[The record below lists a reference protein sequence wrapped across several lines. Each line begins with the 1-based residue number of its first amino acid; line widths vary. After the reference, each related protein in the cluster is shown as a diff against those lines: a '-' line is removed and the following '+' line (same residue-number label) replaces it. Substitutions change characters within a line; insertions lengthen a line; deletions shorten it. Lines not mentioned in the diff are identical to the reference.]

1 MKRWYFIGI
10 DSGTQS
16 SRATMFDLNGEYIC
30 GAAVSHDTLIWGSDG
45 GVYVNEE
52 NLWASLCKA
61 TQDMMSQFKGNAADI
76 LAVGLSPHNG
86 TVCFMKND
94 GTHLMHPISYQDYR
108 KASEDPMPDDC
119 PAWEA
124 WQHLNSRANLIKSI
138 APDIFERVEKYASVG
153 GYLGFMLTG
162 NFVDTISNT
171 IGSMPLD
178 REHFC
183 YEKRDW
189 VYDCVGMRKDQL
201 CDAFLPGQV
210 MGSISAKAAEV
221 TGLPAGIPLVA
232 GASDKQ
238 TEAFGAGA
246 IHDGDAFIS
255 YGTEANLTFVSNRFY
270 SMTRSRFFYSLLSA
284 VPYQWHYTVP
294 MARGYW
300 LISWFKEQF
309 AQDLI
314 QKSGRDG
321 LGRYGAEDA
330 LTEQALRIPAGCE
343 GLMVMPDFLA
353 PRERPHSSGT
363 VIGLKPQH
371 TRAHLFR
378 AFIEG
383 IAMTLRLNS
392 ESLKA
397 GIPGLA
403 PIQSLYVGGGGSRS
417 NLSMQITADIF
428 GVPVT
433 RAAYHETGSFGAAMC
448 AAIGAG
454 AFSGYEEAVKMIR
467 GNTQTFEPDKNNREL
482 YEDIYQKIFRNLYS
496 VLLPTF
502 ETMDNLYRHKN

>member
-1 MKRWYFIGI
+1 MKRQYCIGI

-16 SRATMFDLNGEYIC
+16 TRAMMFDLSGTFIC
-30 GAAVSHDTLIWGSDG
+30 GATVRHKPLIHGADG
-45 GVYVNEE
+45 GIYMDEE
-52 NLWASLCKA
+52 NLWTSLCKA
-61 TQDMMSQFKGNAADI
+61 TQDMMSQFKGDKREI
-76 LAVGLSPHNG
+76 LGVGLSPHNG
-86 TVCFMKND
+86 TVFFMKND
-94 GTHLMHPISYQDYR
+94 GTHLMHPICYQDYR
-108 KASEDPMPDDC
+108 TADLEPMPDDC

-124 WQHLNSRANLIKSI
+124 WQHLNSRANLLKCV
-138 APDIFERVEKYASVG
+138 APDIFSQVEKYASVG

-162 NFVDTISNT
+162 NFVDTVSNT

-183 YEKRDW
+183 YEKREW

-201 CDAFLPGQV
+201 CEAFLPGQV
-210 MGSISAKAAEV
+210 MGHISLKAAEA

-255 YGTEANLTFVSNRFY
+255 YGTEANLTFVSNSFY
-270 SMTRSRFFYSLLSA
+270 TMTRSHFFYSLLSA
-284 VPYQWHYTVP
+284 VPYQWNYTVP

-300 LISWFKEQF
+300 LITWFKEQF

-314 QKSGRDG
+314 QRSEQNG
-321 LGRYGAEDA
+321 LGRYGAEDF
-330 LTEQALRIPAGCE
+330 LTKEAMKLPAGSE
-343 GLMVMPDFLA
+343 GLLVMPDFLA
-353 PRERPHSSGT
+353 PRSRPHSSGT
-363 VIGLKPQH
+363 VIGFRPIH

-392 ESLKA
+392 ESLKESM
-397 GIPGLA
+397 PGLA
-403 PIQSLYVGGGGSRS
+403 PIKSLYVGGGGSRS
-417 NLSMQITADIF
+417 DLGMQITADIF
-428 GVPVT
+428 GVPAT
-433 RAAYHETGSFGAAMC
+433 RAAYHETGSLGAAIC

-454 AFSGYEEAVKMIR
+454 AFSGPEDAGKMT
-467 GNTQTFEPDKNNREL
+467 GGKAQTFKPDEKNREL
-482 YEDIYQKIFRNLYS
+482 YEEIYQKAFSKLYAS
-496 VLLPTF
+496 LLPTF
-502 ETMDNLYRHKN
+502 ETMDQLYK

>member
-1 MKRWYFIGI
+1 MKRKYCIGI

-16 SRATMFDLNGEYIC
+16 TRAMMFDLSGELIC
-30 GAAVSHDTLIWGSDG
+30 GAAVKHNPLIRGSDG
-45 GVYVNEE
+45 GIYMDEE
-52 NLWASLCKA
+52 NLWISLCKA
-61 TQDMMSQFKGNAADI
+61 TRDMMSQFKGDTADI

-86 TVCFMKND
+86 TVFFMKND
-94 GTHLMHPISYQDYR
+94 GTHLIHPICYQDYR
-108 KASEDPMPDDC
+108 TATVDPMPDGC

-124 WQHLNSRANLIKSI
+124 WQHLNSRANLVKSI
-138 APDIFERVEKYASVG
+138 APDIYDQIEKYASVG

-162 NFVDTISNT
+162 SFVDTISNT

-210 MGSISAKAAEV
+210 MDRISAKAAEE

-246 IHDGDAFIS
+246 VHDGDAFIS
-255 YGTEANLTFVSNRFY
+255 YGTEANLTFVSNSFY
-270 SMTRSRFFYSLLSA
+270 SMTQSHFFYSLLSA
-284 VPYQWHYTVP
+284 VPYQWNYTVP
-294 MARGYW
+294 MAKGYW
-300 LISWFKEQF
+300 LITWFKEQF

-314 QKSGRDG
+314 QRSEKEG
-321 LGRYGAEDA
+321 LGRYGAEDF
-330 LTEQALRIPAGCE
+330 LEQASKIPAGCE
-343 GLMVMPDFLA
+343 GLMVMPDFLT

-363 VIGLKPQH
+363 VIGFRPIH

-383 IAMTLRLNS
+383 IAMTIRLNS
-392 ESLKA
+392 ESLKES
-397 GIPGLA
+397 IPGLA
-403 PIQSLYVGGGGSRS
+403 PIKLLYVGGGGSRS

-428 GVPVT
+428 GVPAT
-433 RAAYHETGSFGAAMC
+433 RASYHETGSLGAAMC

-454 AFSGYEEAVKMIR
+454 AFSGPEEAVKMINS
-467 GNTQTFEPDKNNREL
+467 NTQTFEPDEKNREL
-482 YEDIYQKIFRNLYS
+482 YEDIYQKVFRNLYS

-502 ETMDNLYRHKN
+502 ETMDKLYR

>member
-1 MKRWYFIGI
+1 MKRRYVIGI

-16 SRATMFDLNGEYIC
+16 TRAMMFDLSGKLIC
-30 GAAVSHDTLIWGSDG
+30 GTTVKHKPLIYGSDG
-45 GVYVNEE
+45 GIYMDEKD
-52 NLWASLCKA
+52 LWTSLCKA
-61 TQDMMSQFKGNAADI
+61 TSDMMSQFKGDARDI

-108 KASEDPMPDDC
+108 TADVDPMPDDC

-124 WQHLNSRANLIKSI
+124 WQRLNSRANLVKSI
-138 APDIFERVEKYASVG
+138 APDIFEQIEKYASVG

-162 NFVDTISNT
+162 SFVDTISNT

-183 YEKRDW
+183 YEKRNW

-201 CDAFLPGQV
+201 CEAFLPGQV
-210 MGSISAKAAEV
+210 MGRISTKAAEE
-221 TGLPAGIPLVA
+221 TGLPVGIPLVA

-246 IHDGDAFIS
+246 IHDGDTFVS

-270 SMTRSRFFYSLLSA
+270 SMTRSHFFYSLLSA

-314 QKSGRDG
+314 QKLEQDG
-321 LGRYGAEDA
+321 LGRYGAEDV
-330 LTEQALRIPAGCE
+330 LTEQALLIPAGCE

-353 PRERPHSSGT
+353 PRVRPHSSGT
-363 VIGLKPQH
+363 VIGFRLLH

-383 IAMTLRLNS
+383 IAMTLKLNS
-392 ESLKA
+392 EYLKA
-397 GIPGLA
+397 GIPDLA
-403 PIQSLYVGGGGSRS
+403 PIQLLYVGGGGSRS
-417 NLSMQITADIF
+417 DLSMQVTADIF
-428 GVPVT
+428 GVPAI
-433 RAAYHETGSFGAAMC
+433 RASHHETGSLGAAMC
-448 AAIGAG
+448 AAIGVG
-454 AFSGYEEAVKMIR
+454 FFHGHEEAVKKMS
-467 GNTQTFEPDKNNREL
+467 GNTQTFEPNKKNREL
-482 YEDIYQKIFRNLYS
+482 YEDIYQKVFRNLYS

-502 ETMDNLYRHKN
+502 ETMSKLYR